1 MILNNGK
8 NLGFQKDQ
16 QLTVKN
22 LNWYVNCTQPITNIL
37 YTIPAPVIQK

>member
-16 QLTVKN
+16 PLTVKN
-22 LNWYVNCTQPITNIL
+22 LNWYVSSTQPITITNTL
-37 YTIPAPVIQK
+37 NLVLVTPS